1 MVDYGT
7 GSGVLATAAALL
19 GAKHVTAVDLDV
31 EILAHARQNFL
42 VSESRVGYFFF
53 VGSSFPPS

>member
-42 VSESRVGYFFF
+42 ASELRID
-53 VGSSFPPS
+53 